1 MTIIAD
7 YPSFSSAR
15 ENLKEVL
22 DATEHGVSVSVAR
35 QGNVSV
41 VMPLDRVRDYFFR
54 TVSPRISIFTEN
66 SLTVALM
73 VDRPFAAEGVDVD
86 GALTDLIL
94 VLREYAAD
102 WDTRLKDAPNHQ
114 QYWALVQLVKYSTDE
129 QLREWFETG
138 GE

>member
-1 MTIIAD
+1 MSIIAD

-22 DATEHGVSVSVAR
+22 DATEHGVSVSVSR

-41 VMPLDRVRDYFFR
+41 VLPLDRLRDYFFR

-66 SLTVALM
+66 TLTVALM
-73 VDRPFAAEGVDVD
+73 VDRPFAAEGVDLD

>member
-1 MTIIAD
+1 MAIIAD

-22 DATEHGVSVSVAR
+22 DATEHGVSVTVAR

-41 VMPLDRVRDYFFR
+41 VMPLDRLREYFFR
-54 TVSPRISIFTEN
+54 TVSPHISIFTEKF
-66 SLTVALM
+66 LTVALM
-73 VDRPFAAEGVDVD
+73 VDRPFAAEGVDLD
-86 GALTDLIL
+86 SALADLII

-129 QLREWFETG
+129 QLIEWFESG

>member
-1 MTIIAD
+1 MSIIAD

-15 ENLKEVL
+15 DHLKDVL
-22 DATEHGVSVSVAR
+22 DATEDGVSVSVAR

-41 VMPLDRVRDYFFR
+41 VLPLDRLRDYFFR
-54 TVSPRISIFTEN
+54 TVSPRISIFTEK

-73 VDRPFAAEGVDVD
+73 VDRPFAAEGVDLD
-86 GALTDLIL
+86 SALADLIV

-129 QLREWFETG
+129 QLLEWFESG

>member
-1 MTIIAD
+1 MSIIAD

-22 DATEHGVSVSVAR
+22 DATEHGVSVSVSR

-41 VMPLDRVRDYFFR
+41 VLPLDRLRDYFFR

-66 SLTVALM
+66 TLTVALM
-73 VDRPFAAEGVDVD
+73 VDSPFAAEGVDLD
-86 GALTDLIL
+86 SALTDLAL

-129 QLREWFETG
+129 QLRKWFETG

>member
-1 MTIIAD
+1 MSIIAD

-15 ENLKEVL
+15 ENLKEIL
-22 DATEHGVSVSVAR
+22 DATEHGVSVSVSR

-41 VMPLDRVRDYFFR
+41 VLPLDRLRDYFFR
-54 TVSPRISIFTEN
+54 TVSPRISIFTEK
-66 SLTVALM
+66 SLIVALM
-73 VDRPFAAEGVDVD
+73 VDRPFAAEGVDLD

>member
-1 MTIIAD
+1 MSINAD

-41 VMPLDRVRDYFFR
+41 VLPLDRLRDYFFR

-66 SLTVALM
+66 TLTVALM
-73 VDRPFAAEGVDVD
+73 VDSPFAAEGEDID
-86 GALTDLIL
+86 SALTDLAL

-102 WDTRLKDAPNHQ
+102 WDIRLKDAPNHQ

>member
-1 MTIIAD
+1 MTIIVD

-73 VDRPFAAEGVDVD
+73 VDRPFAAEGVDLD

-129 QLREWFETG
+129 QMLEWFDSG

>member
-1 MTIIAD
+1 MSIIAD

-22 DATEHGVSVSVAR
+22 DATEHGISVSVSR

-41 VMPLDRVRDYFFR
+41 VLPLDRLRDYFFR

-66 SLTVALM
+66 TLTVALM
-73 VDRPFAAEGVDVD
+73 VGSPFAAEGVDID
-86 GALTDLIL
+86 SALTDLAL

>member
-1 MTIIAD
+1 MSIIAD

-41 VMPLDRVRDYFFR
+41 VLPLDRLRDYFFR

-66 SLTVALM
+66 TLTVALM
-73 VDRPFAAEGVDVD
+73 VDSPFAAEGVDID
-86 GALTDLIL
+86 SALTDLAL

>member
-1 MTIIAD
+1 MSIIAD

-41 VMPLDRVRDYFFR
+41 VLPLDRLRDYFFR

-66 SLTVALM
+66 TLTVALM
-73 VDRPFAAEGVDVD
+73 VDSPFAAEGVDLD
-86 GALTDLIL
+86 SALTDLAL

-102 WDTRLKDAPNHQ
+102 WDIRLKDAPNHQ

>member
-1 MTIIAD
+1 MSIIAD

-41 VMPLDRVRDYFFR
+41 VLPLDRLRDYFFR

-66 SLTVALM
+66 TLTVALM
-73 VDRPFAAEGVDVD
+73 VDSPFAAEGVDLD
-86 GALTDLIL
+86 RALTDLAL

>member
-1 MTIIAD
+1 MSIVAD

-41 VMPLDRVRDYFFR
+41 VLPLDRLRDYFFR
-54 TVSPRISIFTEN
+54 TVS
-66 SLTVALM
+66 
-73 VDRPFAAEGVDVD
+73 
-86 GALTDLIL
+86 ALTDLAL
-94 VLREYAAD
+94 VVREYAAD
-102 WDTRLKDAPNHQ
+102 WDIRLKDAPNHQ
-114 QYWALVQLVKYSTDE
+114 QYWALGQLVKYSTDE

>member
-1 MTIIAD
+1 MSIIAD

-22 DATEHGVSVSVAR
+22 DATEHGVSVSVSR

-41 VMPLDRVRDYFFR
+41 VLPLDRLRDYFFR
-54 TVSPRISIFTEN
+54 TVSPRISIFTEK

-73 VDRPFAAEGVDVD
+73 VDSPFAAEGVDLD